1 MKRVWIALAA
11 VLAVILPARLYTV
24 MTLAEARTGLY
35 APADEGKI
43 FAVAIASAC
52 GVLLLMVLSAGRKTE
67 LSPLPLQ
74 SVGTALLAAL
84 TGLFTAGQS
93 LAALTVSSGEG
104 NRGMEIVLSLFGFLA
119 AAAFL
124 AAAYDFASGS
134 GLLRRHPL
142 LGLLPSVWG
151 CLGLISLFINY
162 AATVNRL
169 ENVYNTFT
177 VALLLLFLFSQA
189 KFMAGMESRKSGRR
203 VLLFGPAAA
212 AMAFLTAVPDCVRYF
227 GGKASAGLFPVGVHL
242 LCIVMAVYILVY
254 LAAVL
259 RLSKTA
265 PILKVAAASDETA
278 APAEAQENPER
289 EDSGQDGPDLL
300 QACADFLK
308 NSYHASEKFVEIR
321 ENAARVEKGGKS

>member
-24 MTLAEARTGLY
+24 MVLAEARTGLY
-35 APADEGKI
+35 ALADEGKV

-52 GVLLLMVLSAGRKTE
+52 GVLLVMALSAGRKTE

-142 LGLLPSVWG
+142 LGLLPSIWG

-189 KFMAGMESRKSGRR
+189 KFMAGMETRKSGRR

-212 AMAFLTAVPDCVRYF
+212 VMAFLTAVPDCVRYF
-227 GGKASAGLFPVGVHL
+227 SGKAPVGLFPVGIHL

-254 LAAVL
+254 LAVVL

-265 PILKVAAASDETA
+265 PVVKVAAATET
-278 APAEAQENPER
+278 APAETQENPKE
-289 EDSGQDGPDLL
+289 EDSGQGGPDLL
-300 QACADFLK
+300 QVCADFLK

-321 ENAARVEKGGKS
+321 ENTACVEKGGKS